1 MQSNSLNQSLLEG
14 QKSGV
19 SDAPDKDIEL
29 IVDLNAK
36 KFVVSDQIK
45 NSHKIVINDKDLEV
59 VESHTKNEQL
69 AKFLKMAKE
78 DEDDTMDAKNF
89 DLFQEF
95 EKYDLSEDEEEK
107 SLHISKGNV
116 DEPLIVSPI
125 QQSTSSA
132 SETMHAKELNDLGEQ
147 VHFQHVH
154 KQTSNLMYGNGKL
167 VVILAQ
173 KTIQLEATKD
183 QVE

>member
-1 MQSNSLNQSLLEG
+1 MQSNSLNQPLLEG

-95 EKYDLSEDEEEK
+95 EKYDLWEDEEEK

-116 DEPLIVSPI
+116 DEPLIV
-125 QQSTSSA
+125 
-132 SETMHAKELNDLGEQ
+132 
-147 VHFQHVH
+147 
-154 KQTSNLMYGNGKL
+154 
-167 VVILAQ
+167 
-173 KTIQLEATKD
+173 
-183 QVE
+183 